1 MERRASAHVRDCKLL
16 KRMVVKEYGKR
27 WYEGG
32 TKLNFVNFTFGAP
45 FRGTVSTES
54 FKTRLSRPEILNM
67 VFSHSDLSREIT
79 IWINQQTE
87 ESLQQAS
94 VKTVRE
100 VLREKFSIDG
110 KFPKPEKDFIKATT
124 IVALQKRTKEIEAA
138 KNMKKQVFSSDS
150 DSDSDDDIPIAQK
163 VAAAK
168 THTKKKTKK
177 KTGKKTSKSKGI
189 AKVEQEEEGD
199 KKAPEED
206 EEDESAFEG
215 DAEEEEDSDDDNN
228 TQAPPASKRRK
239 KTNAGSLKQHAAA
252 DAEEEEEIVE
262 TIVDTTQYDE
272 ETPDIYFAATEAA
285 ENVEIY
291 RESPE
296 NKVPWSVTLHHPD
309 FNKYVRLQLIAHKT
323 NNKMWL
329 LTREGTV
336 KSTNPKV
343 TISAI
348 PKRRGVSKFQ
358 DMYLTKTGHQWSA
371 ATQEEEVDA
380 NGSTSNNK
388 LYVRVLDV
396 NQLPNILRKPDVKKR
411 KRSSPRKTSSSP
423 ASSSPSPNK
432 RSRTGDNPTIFSSD
446 ENLSASSSD
455 TSDESSSSEEDEETT
470 LDERIV
476 TLLKKTADTKAIHQL
491 LSEKNCN
498 HPIKKLTRALIN
510 RGFETLRD
518 LEKVIKYQKGDQSDE
533 DDKNETLVAHSE
545 TFYKTIKHDYDIDP
559 QVCSVMYPIDS
570 LPVRSCCYKR
580 IGRNSY

>member
-1 MERRASAHVRDCKLL
+1 
-16 KRMVVKEYGKR
+16 MV
-27 WYEGG
+27 
-32 TKLNFVNFTFGAP
+32 L
-45 FRGTVSTES
+45 
-54 FKTRLSRPEILNM
+54 
-67 VFSHSDLSREIT
+67 SHSDLSREIT

-87 ESLQQAS
+87 ESLQKAS

-206 EEDESAFEG
+206 EEDEEDESAFEG

-239 KTNAGSLKQHAAA
+239 KNSAGSLKQHAAA

-446 ENLSASSSD
+446 ENLSTSSSD

>member
-1 MERRASAHVRDCKLL
+1 MLQGMLQYFDISL
-16 KRMVVKEYGKR
+16 
-27 WYEGG
+27 
-32 TKLNFVNFTFGAP
+32 FGAL
-45 FRGTVSTES
+45 FGARGRRNLLHVLGHTSPPAQK
-54 FKTRLSRPEILNM
+54 FKNM

-206 EEDESAFEG
+206 EEDEEDESAFEG

-239 KTNAGSLKQHAAA
+239 KTNAGSLKQHAAAA